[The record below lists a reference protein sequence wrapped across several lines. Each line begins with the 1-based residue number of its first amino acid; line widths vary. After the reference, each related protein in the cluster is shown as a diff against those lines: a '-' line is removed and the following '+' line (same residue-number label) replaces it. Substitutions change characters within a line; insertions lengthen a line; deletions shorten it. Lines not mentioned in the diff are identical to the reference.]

1 MLNGSEIQS
10 FEDYRKNSTRDL
22 GKKWTRFE
30 EMEIREGRINPC
42 LWVERLLQQNESY

>member
-1 MLNGSEIQS
+1 MLYGGGKFKTND
-10 FEDYRKNSTRDL
+10 FRKNSTRDL